1 MAAENY
7 TARIEQLNP
16 IQKYP
21 LGISNHYGDCMVRE
35 NDDSFI
41 GNSTLLDALLNEYI
55 KQFKEYSENELKV
68 TLTYKQ
74 RDTLKEISFALEDE
88 FCTMAFG
95 VEAISHLLCRC
106 NFEDDGFDADQLN
119 HLARLLEFLSK
130 SLHSRR
136 DLIASL
142 SDDLAGSSV
151 SY

>member
-7 TARIEQLNP
+7 TAQDEQLNP

-21 LGISNHYGDCMVRE
+21 FGMSNHYGDCMVRE

-41 GNSTLLDALLNEYI
+41 GNSTLLDVLLNEYI
-55 KQFKEYSENELKV
+55 KQFREFSENEVKV

-74 RDTLKEISFALEDE
+74 RDALKEISFALEDE

-95 VEAISHLLCRC
+95 VEAISHLLSRC

-119 HLARLLEFLSK
+119 HLARLLELLSK
-130 SLHSRR
+130 SLHNHR
-136 DLIASL
+136 DLIEYL
-142 SDDLAGSSV
+142 SDDLARSSV